1 MAINVQGLQGQW
13 NQLKGDVKKRW
24 GQLSDDDLK
33 WAGGNIDQL
42 IGRIQQ
48 RTGESRDAI
57 EKYLDQLT
65 SQGASSVSS
74 AVETVGNYASEVSHR
89 LRDHYGQITDQAQE
103 GYQSAREMVV
113 RNPMPYRGRLR
124 HRRADRHPDGAQ
136 HQLLVIA
143 AVLLSRR
150 AAGPRSRGRPRR
162 FPSVSPGSL
171 RVTEESP
178 SSTPRTAI
186 PPFHARAHGLRGP
199 EIMLRMAVL
208 FAIIALIAAGL
219 GFYGLSD
226 VSANIAKFFAL
237 IFAVLFVVAL
247 LVGARI
253 FGGATTT

>member
-113 RNPMPYRGRLR
+113 RNPMPW
-124 HRRADRHPDGAQ
+124 
-136 HQLLVIA
+136 IA
-143 AVLLSRR
+143 AAFGIGVLTGILMGHSTSSSSSRR
-150 AAGPRSRGRPRR
+150 Y
-162 FPSVSPGSL
+162 F
-171 RVTEESP
+171 
-178 SSTPRTAI
+178 
-186 PPFHARAHGLRGP
+186 
-199 EIMLRMAVL
+199 
-208 FAIIALIAAGL
+208 
-219 GFYGLSD
+219 
-226 VSANIAKFFAL
+226 
-237 IFAVLFVVAL
+237 
-247 LVGARI
+247 
-253 FGGATTT
+253 